1 MMAEK
6 RAKGQ
11 GGRFIPG
18 AGIARFREWR
28 GVRDTFYDYT
38 QWLRIL
44 GVMAKFMTISPV
56 RIVRGLLEYRWFGSY
71 LAAFNMAD
79 KCVEGLRGPALRVA
93 REQIYP
99 IMQNATVQL
108 GQMMKG
114 DRRFG
119 ENDFAKKIVL
129 LEQTMPP
136 EILAGFPNLI
146 PLPLEVYQGLIGCY
160 MDQQLCPHYIDAMEQ
175 IGLPSDSCRLSS
187 NAAGVAVCDDFPQI
201 GACIIANNMPCDS
214 STMNSQLIDRR
225 LGIPSITAD
234 VPMRWEARNT
244 DKYALA
250 QMKKTIAF
258 IEEHT
263 GERFDEEAF
272 WRVIRAHNAEVERE
286 MEKWEYIK
294 TPYSPIGSS
303 IAALYH
309 AFYFTFS
316 GGRLDS
322 IRRADEKILAL
333 AEKAYSEKENC
344 FPKAR
349 HRAIMWGGPGCYW
362 LQFPSWL
369 YNCWGVLVVMAMD
382 NFSGN
387 VMIPTDTLDNALT
400 GIARNYETGVMRR
413 HLTGG
418 WQHTVEFWAEAERF
432 NCDMIVLNDD
442 ITCKGALG
450 LTGVILDQA
459 KEKPQKLMM
468 VSNDMF
474 DHRTISRQDMRDQ
487 VNSFMSTVMQEEPL
501 DASLMVMDD
510 GDGW

>member
-1 MMAEK
+1 MADK
-6 RAKGQ
+6 NSKGQ
-11 GGRFIPG
+11 ANRFIPG
-18 AGIARFREWR
+18 SGIEKHREWR
-28 GVRDTFYDYT
+28 GLRDTWYDYC
-38 QWLRIL
+38 QWMRVL
-44 GVMAKFMTISPV
+44 GVMLKFVTISPV
-56 RIVRGLLEYRWFGSY
+56 RIVKGLLEYRWFGSY
-71 LAAFNMAD
+71 LAAFNMID

-93 REQIYP
+93 REQLMP
-99 IMQNATVQL
+99 IMKTATTQL

-119 ENDFAKKIVL
+119 DTDFSRKMVMT
-129 LEQTMPP
+129 EMTMTP
-136 EILAGFPNLI
+136 EVLAGFPGLI
-146 PLPLEVYQGLIGCY
+146 PMPLEVYQGLEGCY

-175 IGLPSDSCRLSS
+175 AGLPSDSCRLSG
-187 NAAGVAVCDDFPQI
+187 NAAGVAICDDFPKT
-201 GACIIANNMPCDS
+201 GACVIANNMPCDS

-225 LGIPSITAD
+225 LDIPSMAAD
-234 VPMRWEARNT
+234 VPMRWEDRNT

-263 GERFDEEAF
+263 GEKFDEKAF
-272 WRVIRAHNAEVERE
+272 WNIIRAHNAEVENE
-286 MEKWEYIK
+286 MEKWSYMK
-294 TPYSPIGSS
+294 TPYSPIGSTMAS
-303 IAALYH
+303 LYH

-316 GGRLDS
+316 GVRVKDILKTDK
-322 IRRADEKILAL
+322 KILAI
-333 AEKAYSEKENC
+333 AERAYRDKVNC

-349 HRAIMWGGPGCYW
+349 HRAIMWGGPACYW

-369 YNCWGVLVVMAMD
+369 YNCWGILVVAAMD

-387 VMIPTDTLDNALT
+387 IMIPTDSLDNALT
-400 GIARNYETGVMRR
+400 GVMRSLETGVMRR

-418 WQHTVEFWAEAERF
+418 WQHVVEFWENAEKF

-459 KEKPQKLMM
+459 KGKPQKLMM

-474 DHRTISRQDMRDQ
+474 DHRTVTRQDMRDQ
-487 VNSFMSTVMQEEPL
+487 VNDFMTTVMQEQPL
-501 DASLMVMDD
+501 DTSLLEFDD
-510 GDGW
+510 SMGW